1 MPESLGLSTQSLL
14 EQFSRR
20 TIATYDLLPHSS
32 NPEIRNQ
39 QTMDLRGNP
48 VMGKV
53 SPSFTQP
60 LHDKLITGLMSSIG
74 RLLGLGLDYR
84 TLSGRGICDI
94 RHRFTA

>member
-1 MPESLGLSTQSLL
+1 MLESLGLSTQSLL

-20 TIATYDLLPHSS
+20 TIATYDLLPNNS
-32 NPEIRNQ
+32 NSETRNQ

-53 SPSFTQP
+53 SPFFTRP
-60 LHDKLITGLMSSIG
+60 LQDILETGLMSSIG

-84 TLSGRGICDI
+84 ISSARGICDI